1 MGQQGVPPQNCA
13 YSSRHNE
20 NVIDTCPIPAL
31 VALTQKSEIPRKSK
45 GETRV
50 DRQLPGHRAGLA
62 DKPLRKNSPK
72 KEKACRGRRCGRLQT

>member
-31 VALTQKSEIPRKSK
+31 VALTQKSEIPPEIQ
-45 GETRV
+45 GETRT
-50 DRQLPGHRAGLA
+50 DRQRPGRQAELA
-62 DKPLRKNSPK
+62 DKPLRKK
-72 KEKACRGRRCGRLQT
+72 

>member
-31 VALTQKSEIPRKSK
+31 VALTQKSEIPPEIQ
-45 GETRV
+45 GETRA
-50 DRQLPGHRAGLA
+50 DRQRPGRQAELA
-62 DKPLRKNSPK
+62 DKPLR
-72 KEKACRGRRCGRLQT
+72 EK